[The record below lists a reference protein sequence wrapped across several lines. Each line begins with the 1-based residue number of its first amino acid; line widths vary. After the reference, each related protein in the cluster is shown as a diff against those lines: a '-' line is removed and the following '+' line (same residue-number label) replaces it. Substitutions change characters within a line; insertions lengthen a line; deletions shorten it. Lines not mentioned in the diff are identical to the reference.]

1 MAKKRTIV
9 VSAVGK
15 STAVPDLVTVS
26 LAVQVRGGTAQEAL
40 VRTNEKT
47 QAAIAAFKQGGVAD
61 RDIAT
66 TNVTIWPQYGDDG
79 RRVEAYQ
86 AQNSLSV
93 RLRDVTQAG
102 RLLDAVAGLIGD
114 DIVLQGISFA
124 VSEPEG
130 TLDEARAAAI
140 SAARAKAEQLASAA
154 GARVGQVL
162 TISETAGSFV
172 PVARPTGRVMS
183 GLAAEAVP
191 MEAGEQE
198 LTVSVEVT
206 YRLEG

>member
-102 RLLDAVAGLIGD
+102 RVLDAVAGLIGD

-130 TLDEARAAAI
+130 TLDEARAGAI